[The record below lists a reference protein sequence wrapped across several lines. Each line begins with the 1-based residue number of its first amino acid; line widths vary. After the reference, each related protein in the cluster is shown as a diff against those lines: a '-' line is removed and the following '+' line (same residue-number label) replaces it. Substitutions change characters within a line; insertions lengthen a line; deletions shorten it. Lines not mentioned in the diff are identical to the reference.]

1 MSDADKDA
9 NADQA
14 LSSSETGARPPLYG
28 SALTAALTVAMA
40 TAPGV
45 YARNQHFA
53 LHQRDE
59 VKRAKKRAAF
69 LRGALRHLPRAREVV
84 LRLEPSGIAHLHYRV
99 PELRF
104 ERNAELT
111 ELEAACLRYLARRAG
126 VEAFGA
132 DETGA
137 DRGAVE
143 RALAQLGRGLVP
155 PL

>member
-1 MSDADKDA
+1 MSDEHTRPAADGDA
-9 NADQA
+9 DPRTPVP
-14 LSSSETGARPPLYG
+14 LHGARLV
-28 SALTAALTVAMA
+28 AALTVAMA
-40 TAPGV
+40 VAPGV

-69 LRGALRHLPRAREVV
+69 LRGALRHLPRAREVG
-84 LRLEPSGIAHLHYRV
+84 LRLDGGVVHLHYRV

-111 ELEAACLRYLARRAG
+111 LLEGACLRYLARRGG

-132 DETGA
+132 DESDA
-137 DRGAVE
+137 DRAAVE
-143 RALAQLGRGLVP
+143 GALAQLGRGLLP
-155 PL
+155 PP

>member
-1 MSDADKDA
+1 MSDA
-9 NADQA
+9 NADA
-14 LSSSETGARPPLYG
+14 DKETLAAAAGTRAPLYG
-28 SALTAALTVAMA
+28 PALTAALTVAMA

-69 LRGALRHLPRAREVV
+69 LRGALRHLPRAREVD
-84 LRLEPSGIAHLHYRV
+84 LRLEANGVVHFHYRV

-132 DETGA
+132 DENDA
-137 DRGAVE
+137 DRASVE

-155 PL
+155 PT